1 MISKVITFTAA
12 LVFAVGLGVSAQAGA
27 VSAPEMGVSASAPF
41 KQLNQLVHKANFKK
55 HKKIKTHR
63 GGNKTHQRFNRH
75 RSFDRF
81 DKFYRRN
88 DFGHRKRLH
97 PKSDLSSG
105 LFSRH
110 KAPKTAAGLLPW
122 TPAWHRHCVAKYK
135 SFNPKTGTYL
145 TFSGHRKFCS

>member
-1 MISKVITFTAA
+1 MNSKVITFAA
-12 LVFAVGLGVSAQAGA
+12 TLVFAVSIGVSAQAGA
-27 VSAPEMGVSASAPF
+27 LFAPKHGVTASAPF
-41 KQLNQLVHKANFKK
+41 KQFNQLVHKASFKK
-55 HKKIKTHR
+55 HKKIKTQ
-63 GGNKTHQRFNRH
+63 QRFNRH
-75 RSFDRF
+75 RNFDRF
-81 DKFYRRN
+81 DKFYRRH

-110 KAPKTAAGLLPW
+110 KAPKTAAGLRPW
-122 TPAWHRHCVAKYK
+122 TPAWHRHCAAKYK